1 MRSFRLGSSLVLAIA
16 LAWCGAVSAADNT
29 TTATTTDTNSQ
40 TNVTNADTSPQ
51 DILSKIHTTNQNEI
65 RMAKL
70 ALQKGHSPEVKKFA
84 QRMIKDHTMADQKV
98 MSIAKQENLTI
109 GQYPLTAQ
117 QQGQMDKLAST
128 SGTEF
133 DKAYMEANRAGHHM
147 AVDML
152 KNVEAQ
158 ATDAKVKNL
167 AKQLLPTVEHHDK
180 MAEEIHPGSG
190 KSTS

>member
-1 MRSFRLGSSLVLAIA
+1 MGSSLVLAIA
-16 LAWCGAVSAADNT
+16 LAWCGAVSAAVNM
-29 TTATTTDTNSQ
+29 
-40 TNVTNADTSPQ
+40 TNADTSPQ

-98 MSIAKQENLTI
+98 MKIAKEEGLTL
-109 GQYPLTAQ
+109 GQYPLTAH

-128 SGTEF
+128 TGTEF
-133 DKAYMEANRAGHHM
+133 DKAYMEANRVGHHK

-152 KNVEAQ
+152 KNAEAQ
-158 ATDAKVKNL
+158 TNDPRIKRLVS
-167 AKQLLPTVEHHDK
+167 QLLPTVEHHDQ
-180 MAEEIHPGSG
+180 MAEQIHPGSG
-190 KSTS
+190 KSAS